1 MNQLRM
7 NNHEIIRPIYKNEL
21 EHQSS
26 LCFYDYLFGLVLW
39 PSASTLTYLFLI
51 FLKARAVTTPGI
63 WTAEAKS

>member
-1 MNQLRM
+1 MNL
-7 NNHEIIRPIYKNEL
+7 NTNLAYVFTTI
-21 EHQSS
+21 
-26 LCFYDYLFGLVLW
+26 YLFDLVLW

>member
-26 LCFYDYLFGLVLW
+26 LCFYDYLFDLVL
-39 PSASTLTYLFLI
+39 
-51 FLKARAVTTPGI
+51 
-63 WTAEAKS
+63 